1 MKFCI
6 TIRDKK
12 LNLRINQVTEEN
24 FLIKTS
30 LSDFQFRSLHIF

>member
-12 LNLRINQVTEEN
+12 LNLRIQVTEEN
-24 FLIKTS
+24 FLIETS